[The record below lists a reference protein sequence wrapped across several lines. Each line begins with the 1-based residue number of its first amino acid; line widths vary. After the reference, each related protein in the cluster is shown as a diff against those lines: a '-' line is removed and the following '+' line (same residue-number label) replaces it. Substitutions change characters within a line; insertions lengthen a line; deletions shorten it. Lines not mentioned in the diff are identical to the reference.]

1 MLQHGSSPEGVRRAR
16 AALAQHWRSPVTSM
30 SRSEAAS
37 LIRFQSQPMVLEC
50 DVRRRG
56 MRRGK
61 RSFPKSHVI
70 VDSASRAA
78 QPGTARPSLLVQA
91 GAVPYPSSPALLLA
105 HPSRPL
111 QPVPGLVTL

>member
-16 AALAQHWRSPVTSM
+16 AALAQPCHVSM

-37 LIRFQSQPMVLEC
+37 LIRFQSQPMVLGC

-56 MRRGK
+56 MRRG
-61 RSFPKSHVI
+61 RRGFPKSRVI

-78 QPGTARPSLLVQA
+78 QPGPARPSLLVQA